1 MLNREKL
8 YNEFCRLD
16 GLLALCT
23 DENLRPITGAVS
35 CLYTSLYTFHI
46 DGYDGIKD
54 AREHL
59 YDTNH
64 KYSINMPPDGW
75 SYCINSSIKDV
86 ISVLEAVDGISL
98 LDFYSDVYG
107 VMTESWIEILLE
119 YVDQILDLELLG
131 EGE

>member
-23 DENLRPITGAVS
+23 DENLRAITGAVS
-35 CLYTSLYTFHI
+35 CIYSSLYTFHI
-46 DGYDGIKD
+46 DGYDGIRN
-54 AREHL
+54 AREYL

-64 KYSINMPPDGW
+64 KYVINIPPEGW
-75 SYCINSSIKDV
+75 TYCINKSINEV
-86 ISVLEAVDGISL
+86 IGVIEAIDGIRL
-98 LDFYSDVYG
+98 LDYYSDVFE
-107 VMTESWIEILLE
+107 VSTESWIDILLE